1 MHGKTQIISSN
12 ETFSQKLISVPI
24 SNNSAIESVF
34 NIFFASANDTQTP
47 EAQHDEAMENRQTT
61 MASEKTGDVEMSVG
75 GGGEK
80 EVSAVN
86 QEDTDPKKRGKKHKS
101 KSHKKATSRDAE
113 SEREGLRI
121 DYFR

>member
-1 MHGKTQIISSN
+1 MEETQIISSN
-12 ETFSQKLISVPI
+12 ETFSQKTHLS
-24 SNNSAIESVF
+24 SDFEEFSDQKCF
-34 NIFFASANDTQTP
+34 QHFFASANDTQTP
-47 EAQHDEAMENRQTT
+47 EAQHDEAMENRQTN
-61 MASEKTGDVEMSVG
+61 MASEKTGDSEMSVG

-113 SEREGLRI
+113 SEREGLSF